1 VARVIALV
9 LPLCL
14 DTFAVAAALGM
25 TRPTGVQRIRFSL
38 LFAAFEGGMPVIGLL
53 VGAGLGKV
61 IGAWSEYV
69 AIAALVVLGAYMLWA
84 RDDTADEGR
93 VRKLAATRGPAV
105 IALGLSVSLDEL
117 AIGFSLGLLNV
128 PIIPAIVLIAA
139 QAFVVSQVGF
149 ALGTR
154 IGEATRE
161 GAERLAGAVLIVI
174 AGALLVGKILG
185 STV

>member
-1 VARVIALV
+1 MARVIALI

-25 TRPTGVQRIRFSL
+25 TRPTGAQRIRYSL

-53 VGAGLGKV
+53 VGAGLGRV
-61 IGAWSEYV
+61 IGDWSEYV
-69 AIAALVVLGAYMLWA
+69 AIAALVGLGAYMLWA
-84 RDDTADEGR
+84 RDEDEER
-93 VRKLAATRGPAV
+93 VRKLATSRGPAM

-128 PIIPAIVLIAA
+128 PIVPAIVLIAA

-185 STV
+185 ASV

>member
-1 VARVIALV
+1 MSRVIALI

-14 DTFAVAAALGM
+14 DTFAVAAAIGM
-25 TRPTGVQRIRFSL
+25 TRPTGAQRIRFSL

-53 VGAGLGKV
+53 VGAGLGRV
-61 IGAWSEYV
+61 MGGWSEYV
-69 AIAALVVLGAYMLWA
+69 AIVALAGLGAYMLWA
-84 RDDTADEGR
+84 RDDNEER
-93 VRKLAATRGPAV
+93 VQQLAATRGLGV

-128 PIIPAIVLIAA
+128 PIVPAIVLIAA

-149 ALGTR
+149 ALGGR

-174 AGALLVGKILG
+174 AGALLVGRFLG
-185 STV
+185 HPV